1 MTDLY
6 AFLDS
11 HGVRYQRTDH
21 PAVFTVE
28 ESKRL
33 VPPLPATQTKN
44 LFLRDQKGARHFLV
58 VVGHDTQVDLKALAG
73 VLRATKLS
81 LGSPE
86 RLMANLGIEPGSV
99 SLLALVN
106 DAARRVELFIDR
118 PLWQADALACHP
130 LVNTATLV
138 IPHEGIERLL
148 KATGHEARVVDV
160 PARLAGGPESTA

>member
-1 MTDLY
+1 MIDVY
-6 AFLDS
+6 AFLDG
-11 HGVRYQRTDH
+11 HGIRYARTDH

-58 VVGHDTQVDLKALAG
+58 VVGHDTQVDLRALAS

-86 RLMANLGIEPGSV
+86 RLMTHLGVEPGSV

-106 DAARRVELFIDR
+106 DTTRRVELFIDR
-118 PLWQADALACHP
+118 PLWQAGALACHP

-138 IPHEGIERLL
+138 IPHEGIERFL
-148 KATGHEARVVDV
+148 KTTGHDARVVDV
-160 PARLAGGPESTA
+160 PAR

>member
-1 MTDLY
+1 MADIY
-6 AFLDS
+6 AFLDA
-11 HGVRYQRTDH
+11 HGIRYERTDH

-33 VPPLPATQTKN
+33 VPPLPAAQTKN
-44 LFLRDQKGARHFLV
+44 LFLRDQKGVRHFLV
-58 VVGHDTQVDLKALAG
+58 VVGHDTQVDLKALAP

-86 RLMANLGIEPGSV
+86 RLMAHLGIEPGSV
-99 SLLALVN
+99 SLLALMN
-106 DAARRVELFIDR
+106 DAHRRVEVFIDR

-138 IPHEGIERLL
+138 ISHDGIEQFLR
-148 KATGHEARVVDV
+148 ATGHQPGLVEI
-160 PARLAGGPESTA
+160 PAR